1 MLGIKMWK
9 SIRWKFIFI
18 YFLLVFIA
26 MIIVG
31 VFILQQLENYYLD
44 EVSDNLE
51 YIKDSMSST
60 LNNYE
65 DISANKNEIQSN
77 IKAYTQSLEEEIF
90 IIVKD
95 LYTIVASNNE
105 ILINRNASEVLDIDL
120 LLEGFMGKEAEK
132 DIING
137 DVRPTKNMVFPI
149 TNSEGEITGLL
160 YLRADLSSIYQT
172 IDKSKYIFLRATV
185 LALFVTVLLG
195 FLIARSITVPINDV
209 TEKAEK
215 MAQGDFNQRV
225 SVKSD
230 DEIGRLAEM
239 FNFLRDKLDYSLS
252 EISNEKSK
260 LETILKYMADGLIA
274 VDRNNNIIHANSSAK
289 LIFRTN
295 DDEITFKSYDEIVGK
310 YNEELLFSKIT
321 SSENWEGQVNFEY
334 QGSIYLARYAPYKDE
349 NGNNIGIVMI
359 IQDITKRQKIEN
371 MQREFVA
378 NVSHELKT
386 PLTSIKSYTET
397 LLDGTIYDTETA
409 KQFLTVVESES
420 DRMSR
425 LVTDLLQL
433 SRLEYNREKWN
444 KVESNL
450 VQIVR
455 SAINKIQINAV
466 NKNQHLNYFDRKE
479 EIKVYVDKD
488 RIEQVILNII
498 SNAIKYT
505 HENGRID
512 IDIIKTNKDARIVV
526 KDNGMGI
533 PEKDIPR
540 LFERFYRVD
549 KARSRALGGT
559 GLGLSIAKE
568 IIKEHEGDIIITS
581 QEGKGTEVQ
590 IVIPLMEEI
599 KEKKEE

>member
-51 YIKDSMSST
+51 HIKDSMSST

-239 FNFLRDKLDYSLS
+239 FNFL
-252 EISNEKSK
+252 
-260 LETILKYMADGLIA
+260 
-274 VDRNNNIIHANSSAK
+274 
-289 LIFRTN
+289 
-295 DDEITFKSYDEIVGK
+295 
-310 YNEELLFSKIT
+310 
-321 SSENWEGQVNFEY
+321 
-334 QGSIYLARYAPYKDE
+334 
-349 NGNNIGIVMI
+349 
-359 IQDITKRQKIEN
+359 
-371 MQREFVA
+371 
-378 NVSHELKT
+378 
-386 PLTSIKSYTET
+386 
-397 LLDGTIYDTETA
+397 
-409 KQFLTVVESES
+409 
-420 DRMSR
+420 
-425 LVTDLLQL
+425 
-433 SRLEYNREKWN
+433 
-444 KVESNL
+444 
-450 VQIVR
+450 
-455 SAINKIQINAV
+455 
-466 NKNQHLNYFDRKE
+466 DRK
-479 EIKVYVDKD
+479 
-488 RIEQVILNII
+488 
-498 SNAIKYT
+498 S
-505 HENGRID
+505 
-512 IDIIKTNKDARIVV
+512 VV
-526 KDNGMGI
+526 
-533 PEKDIPR
+533 
-540 LFERFYRVD
+540 
-549 KARSRALGGT
+549 
-559 GLGLSIAKE
+559 
-568 IIKEHEGDIIITS
+568 
-581 QEGKGTEVQ
+581 
-590 IVIPLMEEI
+590 
-599 KEKKEE
+599 